1 MTLDL
6 VTVENFV
13 LKHREAIGNKVL
25 TRHDRYGILT
35 ELRDQ
40 LDGLLQSHEAFE
52 AELSAIIQAIDKAE
66 SYDVL
71 KDLHGRAGAIVKD
84 YLLEE
89 RTVVDVQD
97 MFRLFRDAIT
107 VRVLTLVESEMVRD
121 GYGPVPV
128 EYCWAGLGSEGRDE
142 QTFVTD
148 QDNLIVYSERG
159 DNFATD
165 YLRTA
170 CLEHHRNATPGGGRE
185 IGPKELLNHYFL
197 VFSEKIVDRLDHV
210 GFNRCKGGIM
220 PSNEKWRGSLADWER
235 RLEETLAM
243 AKESFELLDL
253 IILIDAR
260 RINGPA
266 DLFERLTGKFF
277 TLLLENQVIM
287 KDLIQSAVQMPTAL
301 GFLGRFKLETGGENK
316 GKFNIKLYGW
326 SPLIMSVRVLALR
339 QGLKETNTLKRIKGL
354 REINVIT
361 KDVEE
366 ELSEA
371 FLVFVK
377 FRIMNQIEF
386 GGDGDLSYISPE
398 MLGAEDASRLRR
410 AMRSVEGFQKYI
422 NELLLFGQSL

>member
-6 VTVENFV
+6 RTVENFV
-13 LKHREAIGNKVL
+13 LKHREAIGNKAL
-25 TRHDRYGILT
+25 NRHDRYKILT
-35 ELRDQ
+35 ELTGQ
-40 LDGLLQSHEAFE
+40 LSGLLKIHEAFE
-52 AELSAIIQAIDKAE
+52 ADLSAIIQQIDEAE

-71 KDLHGRAGAIVKD
+71 KDLHRQAGTVVKG

-89 RTVVDVQD
+89 RTVVDVHD
-97 MFRLFRDAIT
+97 MFRSFRDAIT
-107 VRVLTLVESEMVRD
+107 SRVLALVEGEMSHE
-121 GYGPVPV
+121 GFGPVPV

-159 DNFATD
+159 DDFATD
-165 YLRTA
+165 KLRKA
-170 CLEHHRNATPGGGRE
+170 CLEYHRKTAPGGGE
-185 IGPKELLNHYFL
+185 IGPKELLDYYFL
-197 VFSEKIVDRLDHV
+197 VLSEKAVDRLDYV

-220 PSNEKWRGSLADWER
+220 PVNQKWRGSLTDWEK
-235 RLEETLAM
+235 RLEEALAM
-243 AKESFELLDL
+243 AKESLDLLDL

-260 RINGPA
+260 LIRGPI
-266 DLFERLTGKFF
+266 DLFEGLTGRFF

-339 QGLKETNTLKRIKGL
+339 QGLRETNTLKRIKAL

-361 KDVEE
+361 KDIEG

-371 FLVFVK
+371 YLIFVK

-386 GGDGDLSYISPE
+386 GGDGDLSFISPE
-398 MLGAEDASRLRR
+398 MLGAEDAVRLRK
-410 AMRSVEGFQKYI
+410 AMRSVEGFQKFV